1 VGFYFD
7 SGVDK
12 VVCVCVWCVSKSV
25 DACKFSSV
33 FLCLSVWIFL
43 FGQQYWHGSVCVFV
57 CVYEYACVLVWFC
70 VSLSVCLRF
79 LTMNRLLKII
89 LSLLQ
94 KSPIKESVSCKR
106 DL

>member
-1 VGFYFD
+1 MGFYFD

-33 FLCLSVWIFL
+33 FLCLSVWTFL

-70 VSLSVCLRF
+70 KNPLGASSFLDFFYMKSL
-79 LTMNRLLKII
+79 
-89 LSLLQ
+89 
-94 KSPIKESVSCKR
+94 
-106 DL
+106 